1 MTGEK
6 RVAMVTGAARGIG
19 SAIAERLA
27 RDGAWVAVAD
37 LDQAAA
43 EEQARGITARGGGSA
58 FSVQL
63 DVADPGGPRRAI
75 QTVLEREGR
84 LDILVNNA
92 GIAGLAAPV
101 AEYPDDEWRR
111 ILAIDLDGVFYCCK
125 AVLPHML
132 ERGSGRIINIASISG
147 KEGNPNM
154 AAYSAAKAGVI
165 GFTKA
170 LGKEVATRGIYVN
183 CITPAVIA
191 TEILTQ
197 LSEDAV
203 AYMTSRIPMGRTGQ
217 PGEVAA
223 LVAWLASDECS
234 FSTGAV
240 FDISG
245 GRATY

>member
-1 MTGEK
+1 VTGEK
-6 RVAMVTGAARGIG
+6 RVALVTGAARGIG
-19 SAIAERLA
+19 AAIAQRLA
-27 RDGAWVAVAD
+27 RDGTCVAVAD
-37 LDQAAA
+37 VAEAAA
-43 EEQARGITARGGGSA
+43 SEQARRIAAQTGGGA
-58 FSVQL
+58 FAVQL
-63 DVADPGGPRRAI
+63 DVADPRSPRRAI
-75 QTVLEREGR
+75 DIILEREGR

-92 GIAGLAAPV
+92 GIAGLSAPV
-101 AEYPDDEWRR
+101 ADYPDDEWRR
-111 ILAIDLDGVFYCCK
+111 ILSIDLDGVFYCCK
-125 AVLPHML
+125 AALPHML
-132 ERGSGRIINIASISG
+132 ERGSGRIVNIASISG

-154 AAYSAAKAGVI
+154 AAYSTAKAGVI

-183 CITPAVIA
+183 CVTPAVIA

-197 LSEDAV
+197 LSDDAV
-203 AYMTSRIPMGRTGQ
+203 AYMTSKIPMGRTGQ
-217 PGEVAA
+217 PEEVAA